1 MEKEK
6 PTSMEFLDCIC
17 KDCDLKNLFFEHV
30 KKDEMQRVCSMNTQH
45 AFKKGDIISREGDDI
60 KNFTYLK
67 SGLVKLFRSD
77 GEKEQIIHIAKPF
90 DYVSILS
97 LFSQT
102 KYQYSVTAL
111 EDSVTCNLEMSFVT
125 EMAEKNSV
133 FALDLMRRMS
143 EISDKIIM
151 EMLEIRKR
159 NLRGRVSFMLL
170 YFAHDIFGGNSFEL
184 PVSRKEIAEYIGMS
198 TENVIRTL
206 SEFRKDKII
215 KIFGKIIEIVDNEGL
230 ERISRLG

>member
-1 MEKEK
+1 MEVEK
-6 PTSMEFLDCIC
+6 KSSKDFLDCIC

-30 KKDEMQRVCSMNTQH
+30 GKEDMKSVCSKNTQI
-45 AFKKGDIISREGDDI
+45 AFNKGELISKEGDEI

-97 LFSQT
+97 LFSQNN
-102 KYQYSVTAL
+102 YQYSVSAL
-111 EDSVTCNLEMSFVT
+111 EDSVTCNLEIGFVKDMASNNSLFAMS
-125 EMAEKNSV
+125 
-133 FALDLMRRMS
+133 LMRRMS
-143 EISDKIIM
+143 EISDKIIL
-151 EMLEIRKR
+151 EMLDVRKL
-159 NLRGRVSFMLL
+159 NLKGRVAYMLL
-170 YFAHDIFGGNSFEL
+170 YFANEIFKSNSFDL
-184 PVSRKEIAEYIGMS
+184 PVSRKEIAEYISMS

-206 SEFRKDKII
+206 SEFRKDNII
-215 KIFGKIIEIVDNEGL
+215 KIFGKTIEIIDTEGL